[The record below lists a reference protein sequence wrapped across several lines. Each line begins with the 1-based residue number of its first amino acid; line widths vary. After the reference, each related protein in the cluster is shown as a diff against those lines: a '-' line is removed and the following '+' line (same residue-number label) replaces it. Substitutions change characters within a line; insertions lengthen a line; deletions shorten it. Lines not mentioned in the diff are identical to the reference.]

1 VEIVTYGPTAF
12 IPTIESVFETIMR
25 IKDIRYFSII
35 DLRSGC
41 VTRRCSPLRRRCTF
55 SDLSEKVLSKP

>member
-1 VEIVTYGPTAF
+1 MIIMEINEDVEIVTYGPTAF

-35 DLRSGC
+35 DLRSVYLKITLG
-41 VTRRCSPLRRRCTF
+41 
-55 SDLSEKVLSKP
+55 